1 MNSNLIV
8 IYNTLKKLC
17 EKNKQNKFRYY
28 TNNNVYNSKF
38 LFFNNIL
45 LDERIS
51 DNPYKNILFNYLI
64 KAERYIPGGSYILSE
79 MFIDIINS
87 NNGISSKRITGK
99 KLETFEKLIKQFVL
113 EEQNRKLIF
122 NVLNFSGADASILC
136 SPTKNSEIEIKKN
149 KQPKIEVSLHEDFR
163 GIYFSN
169 QSTTTKDFIS
179 VSMDAYIERE
189 SEINE
194 VFEYAKKENLPIVL
208 FCRGVSDSAV
218 RNIKNIL
225 LMNNIKLYPYI
236 IKFDNNDP
244 FLLSDISKALG
255 TKILSVES
263 GGSFNKNLVEN
274 SSINKLRLSPSFIE
288 IFNPE
293 ELLLKEINKKMSET
307 SDKDL
312 LLYLNKRKKR
322 ISPNIVEVK
331 IPEKDI
337 RLINEFKSIIKYYN
351 NAAISGFTI
360 YNDMLYP
367 RNTIS
372 ALEKLA
378 VSMKNNFQKIGYVLK
393 IKDNDK

>member
-8 IYNTLKKLC
+8 VYNTLKNLC
-17 EKNKQNKFRYY
+17 EKNKKNKFRYY

-45 LDERIS
+45 LDERLS
-51 DNPYKNILFNYLI
+51 NNPYKNILFNYLS

-79 MFIDIINS
+79 MFVDIINS
-87 NNGISSKRITGK
+87 NNGINKKRITGK
-99 KLETFEKLIKQFVL
+99 KLETFNKLIKQFVL
-113 EEQNRKLIF
+113 EEKNRNLIF

-136 SPTKNSEIEIKKN
+136 RPTKNSELEIKKN
-149 KQPKIEVSLHEDFR
+149 KQPKINVNLHEDFR
-163 GIYFSN
+163 GVYFSN
-169 QSTTTKDFIS
+169 QKTTTKDFIS
-179 VSMDAYIERE
+179 VSMDAYVERE

-208 FCRGVSDSAV
+208 FCRGISDSAV
-218 RNIKNIL
+218 RNIKSIL

-244 FLLSDISKALG
+244 FLLGDISKALG

-274 SSINKLRLSPSFIE
+274 SAINKLRLSSSFIE

-293 ELLLKEINKKMSET
+293 DLLLKEINKKISGT
-307 SDKDL
+307 SDKEL
-312 LLYLNKRKKR
+312 LVYLNKRKKR
-322 ISPNIVEVK
+322 ISPNTVEVK

-337 RLINEFKSIIKYYN
+337 RLISEFKSIIKYYN

-367 RNTIS
+367 RNVITS
-372 ALEKLA
+372 LEKLA
-378 VSMKNNFQKIGYVLK
+378 ISMKNNFQKIGYVLK
-393 IKDNDK
+393 IKENDK